1 MVRIT
6 NTLSKEYDSQVSVF
20 GTSRFLSSKSD
31 NYGWFVDEAFILPYY
46 ISKKLFFRYI
56 IFPSQT
62 IYLTKGITVDDEM
75 HFLDGVVCLI
85 KNDLRHVDFILQS
98 PTNVVFKIYPNN
110 SIFCQFGT
118 YVVDLLQDENNIFKQ
133 IHQKH
138 RNVIKKA
145 QSDGVTIVNG
155 KQYCNEVLNIIN
167 QTMLRQKMTPFNSA
181 AVNEFECLN
190 KNIEYYVSIY
200 KNIVQ
205 GAALIYWDQYSAY
218 YMYGGSI
225 DKPHSGSLN
234 LMHWQ
239 IIQDMKKK
247 GIQKYDFVG
256 ARIHPLKYSKISTI
270 QRFKARFGGCMK
282 IGYLWKYP
290 IKPFKYKMFN
300 IIKTLYSIF
309 RFKKVSKDVI
319 DQELGI
325 KNIYLTFD
333 YEIFFGK
340 NSGSLVESLIKPTDL
355 LLDTLYKNQISATFF
370 IDTIY
375 IEMLLKYNFLDDY
388 ILIKKQIQR
397 MIMEGHR
404 VELHLHPH
412 WYDAKLE
419 KNKWIFNRYNHYR
432 MHSYSQDEVEKI
444 FHKSIKILYDIIL
457 EVDKKYKLH
466 SYRAGGW
473 CIQPFQDLK
482 KYLEKNEI
490 FFDSSVVP
498 DAKSNNNIHYF
509 DFKNIPKK
517 CFYRFDNDVAKE
529 VKNGKFIEAP
539 VSIYNIGIFFKI
551 INKVLLR
558 FVDSKEFGD
567 GSGIEIEKHTFISK
581 IKSCNRAISLENIS
595 RFLFE
600 YIIKN
605 NKLKDIV
612 VVSHPKFLSNESFKC
627 IERISKKNVFLTFKD
642 IKNV

>member
-1 MVRIT
+1 IT
-6 NTLSKEYDSQVSVF
+6 NTLSKEYDSQVSIF

-31 NYGWFVDEAFILPYY
+31 NYGWFVDEAFLLPYY

-62 IYLTKGITVDDEM
+62 IYLTKGITADDERR
-75 HFLDGVVCLI
+75 FLDGVVCLI

-145 QSDGVTIVNG
+145 QSDGVAIVNG

-167 QTMLRQKMTPFNSA
+167 QTMLRQKMTPFNSV

-300 IIKTLYSIF
+300 IIKTLYSI
-309 RFKKVSKDVI
+309 
-319 DQELGI
+319 L
-325 KNIYLTFD
+325 
-333 YEIFFGK
+333 
-340 NSGSLVESLIKPTDL
+340 
-355 LLDTLYKNQISATFF
+355 
-370 IDTIY
+370 
-375 IEMLLKYNFLDDY
+375 
-388 ILIKKQIQR
+388 
-397 MIMEGHR
+397 
-404 VELHLHPH
+404 
-412 WYDAKLE
+412 
-419 KNKWIFNRYNHYR
+419 
-432 MHSYSQDEVEKI
+432 
-444 FHKSIKILYDIIL
+444 
-457 EVDKKYKLH
+457 
-466 SYRAGGW
+466 
-473 CIQPFQDLK
+473 
-482 KYLEKNEI
+482 
-490 FFDSSVVP
+490 
-498 DAKSNNNIHYF
+498 
-509 DFKNIPKK
+509 
-517 CFYRFDNDVAKE
+517 
-529 VKNGKFIEAP
+529 
-539 VSIYNIGIFFKI
+539 
-551 INKVLLR
+551 
-558 FVDSKEFGD
+558 
-567 GSGIEIEKHTFISK
+567 
-581 IKSCNRAISLENIS
+581 
-595 RFLFE
+595 
-600 YIIKN
+600 
-605 NKLKDIV
+605 
-612 VVSHPKFLSNESFKC
+612 
-627 IERISKKNVFLTFKD
+627 
-642 IKNV
+642 